1 MHRTLIRL
9 FRYVPLGVLY
19 GCMALVIPF
28 YMLFGTGFGASYR
41 FFRKRMGYSVLKSFF
56 HVYLNEFEFGKVVLD
71 RFAAFSGK
79 KFRMNIPRID
89 LFNMLLEK
97 GTGFI
102 QLSSHVGNYELIGYT
117 LVSPTRLN
125 ALVFSGETA
134 TVMENRAN
142 LFGETNVRMVPV
154 ADDMSH
160 IFILNSALADGE
172 IVSMPGDR
180 VFGSQKTVEC
190 PFFGEKAK
198 FPTGPFVLA
207 VQREAPMLIVF
218 AMKEGRRKYNV
229 FLDILPTPEGETKQ
243 DKVQSLANAYAAL
256 LESIVRR
263 YPDQWYNFYDFWK

>member
-1 MHRTLIRL
+1 MQRTLIRL

-28 YMLFGTGFGASYR
+28 YMLLGTGFGASYR

-243 DKVQSLANAYAAL
+243 DKVQFLANAYAGL